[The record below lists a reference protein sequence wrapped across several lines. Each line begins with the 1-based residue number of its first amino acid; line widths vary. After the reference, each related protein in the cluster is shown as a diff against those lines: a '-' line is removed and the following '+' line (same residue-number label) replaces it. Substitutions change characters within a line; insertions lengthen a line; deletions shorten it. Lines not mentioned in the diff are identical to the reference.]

1 MENLPSPSSK
11 KLKLRERKSRE
22 SEVCELVPFEI
33 LCVSDE
39 QINPAIL
46 LAEELM
52 RKDIK
57 DLLDAADLERAEEVL
72 IFSREEMGRVESQF
86 TALVKTPAEP
96 GEQIPIGF

>member
-11 KLKLRERKSRE
+11 KRSTRATKSWE
-22 SEVCELVPFEI
+22 SEVCESTPFEI
-33 LCVSDE
+33 LCESDE

-57 DLLDAADLERAEEVL
+57 DLLDAVDLERAEEVL
-72 IFSREEMGRVESQF
+72 IFSREEINRVESQF
-86 TALVKTPAEP
+86 TAIVKTPAEP
-96 GEQIPIGF
+96 GGQIPVGF